1 MCSFVCIQS
10 ASIRASEVAYC
21 ATDRFFSC
29 MGPHVSLENK
39 SFFARVVALFAN
51 EKFAAITFRLTNI
64 TRCVDTLHFCDRPS
78 TKVEGQLIAN
88 VVKIFGECE

>member
-1 MCSFVCIQS
+1 
-10 ASIRASEVAYC
+10 
-21 ATDRFFSC
+21 
-29 MGPHVSLENK
+29 MGPHVCLETK
-39 SFFARVVALFAN
+39 CSFARVVALFAN